1 MSQLEKEQKLA
12 KQEKITFQVLWVPI
26 LILLTIIPLIVKL
39 SAVPTSEV
47 VGDLFQTETYGDFFS
62 QCKSVG
68 VILMSIIMVI
78 LSFLLFDKNKVK
90 KDKQLLV
97 YLLASISFLGI
108 SLIATLLSEYRQV
121 SLWGMPDRAEGFV
134 ILACY
139 ILIFLY
145 TIYIFRNTTDYKR
158 IIISLSILIV
168 ILTILGVFQYFGNDL
183 LMKNKVLNKLIL
195 GKQYEHLAEN
205 MQAVYEEG
213 KVYGTL
219 YHYNYMGSFGALVV
233 PIFIVLTLFIK
244 GYKKK
249 IALGFMTL
257 YSLFLLFGS
266 TSRAGLIGLACSVV
280 VAIIVFGKIII
291 KRWKWILPTIGIF
304 IVILFGFNAVTDG
317 TIFSRIPTLLQD
329 AVSIFMPGESEFDYK
344 DHIPVR
350 NITSQDGTTTI
361 VMQNG
366 SLTFGYLEGGLLI
379 TDEEGKAVEFDIQD
393 GVGSTTDERFEGVQF
408 RLMVLTEDTEL
419 ADGMAL
425 MFNGLECFLL
435 KIDAEEGIYLI
446 DNYTNEPLTIEEA
459 PYWGFEGKE
468 RLGSARGYIWSRS
481 LPMLK
486 DTWLIGN
493 GPDTYALE
501 FPQNDL
507 LAKWWAYDTPNMTVD
522 KPHNLYLQI
531 ALNEGGLA
539 LVAFLILVGAY
550 IIDSLRLYALRS
562 YYSSQEIMGIA
573 TTLGI
578 VGYLGAGVFNDSVIS
593 VAPIFWILLGVGVA
607 IKYINN
613 KERLEAKRKLSH
625 ATVDMKTREHL

>member
-12 KQEKITFQVLWVPI
+12 KQEKIMFQVLWVPI
-26 LILLTIIPLIVKL
+26 LILLAIIPLIVKL

-47 VGDLFQTETYGDFFS
+47 VGNLFQTETYGDFFS

-68 VILMSIIMVI
+68 IILMSIIMVI
-78 LSFLLFDKNKVK
+78 LAFLLFDKNKVK
-90 KDKQLLV
+90 KDKQILV
-97 YLLASISFLGI
+97 YLIASISFLGI

-121 SLWGMPDRAEGFV
+121 SLWGVPDRAEGFV

-158 IIISLSILIV
+158 IIISLSLLIA
-168 ILTILGVFQYFGNDL
+168 ILTILGIFQYFGYDL
-183 LMKNKVLNKLIL
+183 LMKNEVFNKLIL
-195 GKQYEHLAEN
+195 GKQYEYLAGN
-205 MQAVYEEG
+205 MQATYEEG
-213 KVYGTL
+213 RVYGTL

-233 PIFIVLTLFIK
+233 PLFIILTLFIK

-249 IALGFMTL
+249 IALGFITL
-257 YSLFLLFGS
+257 CSLFLLFGS
-266 TSRAGLIGLACSVV
+266 TSRAGLIGLVCSML
-280 VAIIVFGKIII
+280 VAIIVFGKMII

-304 IVILFGFNAVTDG
+304 IVILFGFNSVTGG
-317 TIFSRIPTLLQD
+317 TIFARIPTLVQD
-329 AVSIFMPGESEFDYK
+329 ALGIFMPGDPNFDYK

-350 NITSQDGTTTI
+350 SITSQDGTMTI

-366 SLTFGYLEGGLLI
+366 SLILEYLEDGLLI
-379 TDEEGKAVEFDIQD
+379 TDEEGKTVEFNIQD
-393 GVGSTTDERFEGVQF
+393 SIGSTTDERFKGFQF
-408 RLMVLTEDTEL
+408 TLMRVTEDTEF
-419 ADGMAL
+419 ADGMTL
-425 MFNGLECFLL
+425 TFNGVECFLA

-446 DNYTNEPLTIEEA
+446 DNYTNEPLVIEEA

-468 RLGSARGYIWSRS
+468 KLGSARGYIWSRS

-573 TTLGI
+573 TALGI

-607 IKYINN
+607 INYLNS

-625 ATVDMKTREHL
+625 ATVDMKTREHI